1 MNLEEQLALIFE
13 RLDRIE
19 KGLVE
24 LQNNINKIDI
34 IEYEKIQSKV
44 KLISPIVLDKTR
56 DKCNILG
63 KKVF

>member
-1 MNLEEQLALIFE
+1 MNLEEQLTLIFE

-56 DKCNILG
+56 NKCNILG
-63 KKVF
+63 K